1 MTSPVWFR
9 LGDNEVTTASQ
20 TSTTGIVSGVLAG
33 IVAIALAL
41 AALFLYHRRRTLKQA
56 TGVAF
61 ENPSYLREVNM
72 EHVQVTFD
80 QYAFHPESSE
90 TQHTFPRADLRRNPI
105 RIR

>member
-20 TSTTGIVSGVLAG
+20 TNTTGIVSGVMAG
-33 IVAIALAL
+33 IVAIALAM
-41 AALFLYHRRRTLKQA
+41 AAVFLYHRRRTLKQA

-72 EHVQVTFD
+72 EHVQVHIWD
-80 QYAFHPESSE
+80 LAFGFFVRISKIYYH
-90 TQHTFPRADLRRNPI
+90 HRFPL
-105 RIR
+105 